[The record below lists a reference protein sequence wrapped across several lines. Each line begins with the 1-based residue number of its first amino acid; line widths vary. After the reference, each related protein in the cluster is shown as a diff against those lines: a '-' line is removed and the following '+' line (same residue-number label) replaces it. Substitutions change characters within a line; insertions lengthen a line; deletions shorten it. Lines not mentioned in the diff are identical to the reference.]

1 MLLEDM
7 VNKHL
12 HKVSESPRLIMETVK
27 PSKSK
32 NARNKVPKKAP
43 VLKSA
48 IFDIN
53 VAGADGW
60 ADSSFTEFIR
70 STAYDP
76 ALGYPLDTSQT
87 SEINP
92 LTIDTFEDL
101 HRDDNDAEG
110 LGGIGSSGEYSTG
123 EILIE

>member
-1 MLLEDM
+1 M
-7 VNKHL
+7 NKHL
-12 HKVSESPRLIMETVK
+12 HKVSESPRLILETLK
-27 PSKSK
+27 RSKSK
-32 NARNKVPKKAP
+32 KAPKKVPIT
-43 VLKSA
+43 KSA

-60 ADSSFTEFIR
+60 VDGSFAEFIR

-76 ALGYPLDTSQT
+76 ALGYPLNTSQT

-101 HRDDNDAEG
+101 HGDDNDAEG
-110 LGGIGSSGEYSTG
+110 LGGIGGGGEYSTG
-123 EILIE
+123 EIVIE